1 MSAREARG
9 FTDTET
15 QREGQDTEADDK
27 DVFKGQDA
35 PGKLRNAGRMAPSAR
50 VRSGGEVARCPGE
63 KVGGFWGG
71 LRDKAQGGQ
80 EGGAREEGA
89 DSGWANTALQLQVA
103 GAAEEVRP
111 RQRRVQATV
120 PGQGAATLEVGTE
133 GGGGPSEQQGV
144 QGGLEGGT
152 VIVEGFKGGEPWD
165 RGRGEGVNGRRQW
178 DGGRGGEGE
187 KGREGKPQSRRE
199 GGRDLA
205 SGGARGS
212 RVGNRA
218 VPMPMGP
225 GTGVTGSG
233 GRLGD
238 VKEAA
243 ALGQVKPGI
252 SVVKESDGTLTGLL
266 DGKLPTVLDSLVK
279 GKGNRRSELTA
290 KRGRR
295 GGGTR
300 RGTVIGG
307 LVLEVDTQ
315 D

>member
-152 VIVEGFKGGEPWD
+152 VIQGWRTMGQRKGRRGQRTPAV
-165 RGRGEGVNGRRQW
+165 GRGARR
-178 DGGRGGEGE
+178 RGGEG
-187 KGREGKPQSRRE
+187 KGGETAKSKRGGK
-199 GGRDLA
+199 
-205 SGGARGS
+205 
-212 RVGNRA
+212 
-218 VPMPMGP
+218 GP
-225 GTGVTGSG
+225 GVRWGQGV
-233 GRLGD
+233 
-238 VKEAA
+238 
-243 ALGQVKPGI
+243 
-252 SVVKESDGTLTGLL
+252 
-266 DGKLPTVLDSLVK
+266 
-279 GKGNRRSELTA
+279 
-290 KRGRR
+290 
-295 GGGTR
+295 
-300 RGTVIGG
+300 
-307 LVLEVDTQ
+307 
-315 D
+315 